1 MDEGEIRRYS
11 NDKKI
16 CMARVTCGC
25 LIRVTDMKVAQV
37 DIESPRAGFISPTKF
52 RCVQRAQKS
61 KYDTGGDAYDCAK
74 EKVLVNNEPASPHH
88 ESDGVQKD
96 FVSIHQY

>member
-25 LIRVTDMKVAQV
+25 LIRVTDMKVAQA
-37 DIESPRAGFISPTKF
+37 DIESPRAGLDKKGFTALNMRK
-52 RCVQRAQKS
+52 RANMTQEVMPMIVPKKKS
-61 KYDTGGDAYDCAK
+61 
-74 EKVLVNNEPASPHH
+74 
-88 ESDGVQKD
+88 
-96 FVSIHQY
+96 F